1 MKALFEYI
9 AARITAQVPEIKTVR
24 MWNNQFENSNETKG
38 RNEKA
43 FAYPACF
50 VEFEVTNT
58 QNRIFK
64 IKDYDLIV
72 RFRFGVE
79 GYKFTRLSTFEF
91 CDRFDAAIQ
100 LMAPVSPS
108 TLIFTNFEEIRTDFD
123 ENFNNVEIPVK
134 EYRTMYRS
142 TVLYEAPLEHSP
154 VDPVVTVT
162 VETPD

>member
-9 AARITAQVPEIKTVR
+9 STRIAAGVPEIKTIR
-24 MWNNQFENSNETKG
+24 MWNNQFENANKG

-50 VEFEVTNT
+50 VEFEVTNV
-58 QNRIFK
+58 QNRAFK

-91 CDRFDAAIQ
+91 CDRFDAVVQ
-100 LMAPVSPS
+100 LMAPKTPS
-108 TLIFTNFEEIRTDFD
+108 TLIFTNFEEVLTNFD
-123 ENFNNVEIPVK
+123 EDFNNVEIPIK

-142 TVLYEAPLEHSP
+142 VTLYTPPTEHLITEH
-154 VDPVVTVT
+154 VITAT
-162 VETPD
+162 VEPIT